1 MSFTRN
7 NLKARVEKA
16 NLNNMS
22 RLTDSF
28 NEMDEQQ
35 YNKFIKSRK

>member
-35 YNKFIKSRK
+35 YNKFMKSRK